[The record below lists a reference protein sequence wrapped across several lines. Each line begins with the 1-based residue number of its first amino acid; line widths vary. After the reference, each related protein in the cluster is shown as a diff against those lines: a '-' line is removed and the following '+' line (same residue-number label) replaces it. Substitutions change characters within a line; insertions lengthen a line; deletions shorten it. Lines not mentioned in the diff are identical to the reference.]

1 MNQNNNARN
10 NGSGQGPAIRDEPGN
25 TNGQL
30 RNGQFRNG
38 NGSGNGSGNRSG
50 TGNNDRYGQYN
61 NSGNGPGRPWQE
73 TGARRRDGGDNHYR
87 PENDMAGERDRPMGA
102 TAQIIDVEEE
112 FYPEQNSMYN
122 EERLRRERLG
132 SKRLRSGSGEEDPD
146 SRRPRQ

>member
-61 NSGNGPGRPWQE
+61 NSGNGLADPGKKLELGGE
-73 TGARRRDGGDNHYR
+73 TAVTTTTDRKTTWLENGTGQWEQRRK
-87 PENDMAGERDRPMGA
+87 
-102 TAQIIDVEEE
+102 
-112 FYPEQNSMYN
+112 
-122 EERLRRERLG
+122 L
-132 SKRLRSGSGEEDPD
+132 
-146 SRRPRQ
+146 